1 MKLLQTYQRYNADTI
16 NGETLVMTYRFT
28 TFDVDEMNKFE
39 EDMQEQIGG
48 GRMYEFDPYNKGE
61 SE

>member
-16 NGETLVMTYRFT
+16 SGEILVMTYRFT

-39 EDMQEQIGG
+39 EDMRTQI
-48 GRMYEFDPYNKGE
+48 RITIN
-61 SE
+61 